1 MSPTPRLG
9 RPQKLAALSWI
20 TVFAA
25 VVLPVQVGLASEV
38 RWFDLLTKDPEVAKT
53 FYGELFGWSFQS
65 TQNGNWTALN
75 GGEPLA
81 SINRI
86 DDSETGVEGAFWLA
100 VAVVK
105 DLEASVEAARRLG
118 GTLHEE
124 ITEVPGFGSF
134 AVISDPQGA
143 PLALADPDESIG
155 GPKGEGR
162 WVWAE
167 LWTDDVTAATRF
179 YGEVLG
185 FEASTMASPFGDYP
199 VFVHRGEPRTGL
211 VAIED
216 EQARP
221 GWAPYVGVADVPA
234 TVKNCRALGGAVLLE
249 PSDEL
254 ANGRIALLADP
265 TDGAFFIYELAE
277 DEL

>member
-1 MSPTPRLG
+1 M
-9 RPQKLAALSWI
+9 LAAFALTAILIALS
-20 TVFAA
+20 
-25 VVLPVQVGLASEV
+25 LPSSADVASEV
-38 RWFDLLTKDPEVAKT
+38 RWFDLLTQDAGTAKT
-53 FYGELFGWSFQS
+53 FYGELFGWTFQS
-65 TQNGNWTALN
+65 TPNGNWTALSE
-75 GGEPLA
+75 GGPLA
-81 SINRI
+81 SINQI
-86 DDSETGVEGAFWLA
+86 DSAETGVEGAFWLA
-100 VAVVK
+100 VAVVE
-105 DLEASVEAARRLG
+105 DLEASVEAARRLR
-118 GTLHEE
+118 GTVHEE
-124 ITEVPGFGSF
+124 VTAVPGFGSF

-143 PLALADPDESIG
+143 PLALADPDEAIG
-155 GPKGEGR
+155 GRKGEGR

-167 LWTDDVTAATRF
+167 LWTDDVAAAARF

-185 FEASTMASPFGDYP
+185 FERSTMDSPFGDYP
-199 VFVHRGEPRTGL
+199 VFRYGKEPQTGL

-216 EQARP
+216 DQARP

-234 TVKNCRALGGAVLLE
+234 TVKKCLELGGAVLLK